1 MPTSRYPC
9 PAEYYLAEW
18 AGFPCRLPTPKLCSR
33 ESPTQCI
40 LQTSILDPVPKSTP
54 TPQRSR
60 EYRIEWREC
69 IPSIPH
75 SYSWSAFTHRIPPQ
89 SIRNVPKVSRSAY
102 PKCFPQEFHHNGF
115 KVRRLFSSPPS
126 SSPCPNGCMLRP
138 NSTQVIP
145 QLSENPANCTFL
157 GWVCWK

>member
-1 MPTSRYPC
+1 MVLDAHLQVSC

-89 SIRNVPKVSRSAY
+89 SIRNAPKVSRSAY

-126 SSPCPNGCMLRP
+126 SSPVLMAACSAQTVRR
-138 NSTQVIP
+138 
-145 QLSENPANCTFL
+145 LSHSYQRILPIAPF
-157 GWVCWK
+157 